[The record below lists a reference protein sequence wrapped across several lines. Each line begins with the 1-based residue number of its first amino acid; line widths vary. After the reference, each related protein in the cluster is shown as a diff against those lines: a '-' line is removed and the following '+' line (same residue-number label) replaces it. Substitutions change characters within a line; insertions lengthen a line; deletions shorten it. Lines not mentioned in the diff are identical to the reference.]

1 MLSDL
6 ITSKS
11 RVKLLTVFLT
21 NHTEMYHVRECV
33 RRTGDEINAVRREL
47 QFLEKKGILTK
58 EQRANRIYYQLD
70 KTYTFYHDL
79 LALGGKTIGLGEQ
92 ILQNRVKLGK
102 IKYVMFSGRFVRKTK
117 KDPNDVDLL
126 VVGDVVLPELAL
138 LVRQEE
144 ARLGTEINYA
154 PMSEEEFT
162 FRKKRNDPF
171 ISTILSGVR
180 VMLIGDEEAMLA

>member
-21 NHTEMYHVRECV
+21 NPYEMYHVRECV

-47 QFLEKKGILTK
+47 QFLEKKGVLTK
-58 EQRANRIYYQLD
+58 EQRANRVYYQLD
-70 KTYTFYHDL
+70 KTYPFYFDL
-79 LALGGKTIGLGEQ
+79 LTLGAKTIGLGDE
-92 ILQNRVKLGK
+92 ILKNRIKLGK
-102 IKYVMFSGRFVRKTK
+102 LKYIMFSGLFVRRTK
-117 KDPNDVDLL
+117 KNPEDVDVL

-138 LVRQEE
+138 LIRQEE
-144 ARLGTEINYA
+144 SRLGIEINYA
-154 PMSEEEFT
+154 PMTEEEFV

-171 ISTILSGVR
+171 IITILTGVR
-180 VMLIGDEEAMLA
+180 IMLVGDEEAMLA